1 MVKSSQ
7 SPWTTYNRSA
17 AAMYR
22 YLDRGVIE
30 KRRERAMRN
39 YMRRIENPKLRKFAL
54 SLVRVMTVETGPEIC
69 IRKKVISR
77 CKIGRA
83 TYFEYLKILD

>member
-1 MVKSSQ
+1 MISG
-7 SPWTTYNRSA
+7 WTTYNRSA

-77 CKIGRA
+77 CKISTA
-83 TYFEYLKILD
+83 SYYLNLKKLEKL